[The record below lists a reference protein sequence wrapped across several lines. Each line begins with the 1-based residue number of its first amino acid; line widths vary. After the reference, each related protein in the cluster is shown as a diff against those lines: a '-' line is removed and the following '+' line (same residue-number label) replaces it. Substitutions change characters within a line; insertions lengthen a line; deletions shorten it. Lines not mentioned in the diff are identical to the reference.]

1 MTRLSD
7 EELVR
12 MYKDTDDNNCVG
24 HLYKRYTHLVFGVCM
39 KYLKDEDESKDAVM
53 QIFEKLLIELKRHE
67 IGFFKGWLHSV
78 TKFHCLMLLRAGKK
92 EIHGLDPAIMEIQ
105 GSMHPSSAPEE
116 EVLEKERKLQLLEEA
131 IAELDEAQ
139 QRCIRLFYLE
149 EKSYQEVA
157 EISGYNMNQVK
168 SYIQNGKRNLKI
180 LMTKHEHEQ

>member
-1 MTRLSD
+1 
-7 EELVR
+7 
-12 MYKDTDDNNCVG
+12 
-24 HLYKRYTHLVFGVCM
+24 
-39 KYLKDEDESKDAVM
+39 
-53 QIFEKLLIELKRHE
+53 
-67 IGFFKGWLHSV
+67 
-78 TKFHCLMLLRAGKK
+78 MLLRAGKK

-105 GSMHPSSAPEE
+105 GSMHPSSAPVE
-116 EVLEKERKLQLLEEA
+116 EVIEKERKLQLLEEA